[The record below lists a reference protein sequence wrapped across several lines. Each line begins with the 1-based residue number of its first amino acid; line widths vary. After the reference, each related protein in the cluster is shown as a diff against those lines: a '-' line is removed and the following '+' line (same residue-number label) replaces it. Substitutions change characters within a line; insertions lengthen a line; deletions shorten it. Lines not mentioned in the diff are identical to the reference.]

1 MSSESKQGKSV
12 DEISI
17 KYLLMEL
24 HPLVSEFILVVGRWS
39 DKNIMEGIFSTSLL
53 SWLLSFAVDTLEQ
66 GQGRDT

>member
-39 DKNIMEGIFSTSLL
+39 DKNIMEGIFGTSLL
-53 SWLLSFAVDTLEQ
+53 S
-66 GQGRDT
+66 